1 MRAFISHIAEEA
13 PLASVLKDWIESAF
27 LDQVEVFVSSED
39 DDVTAGDQ
47 WFRRIGEALTDAKVL
62 LIICSPNSVHRS
74 WINFEAGA
82 GWIKKVPV
90 IPICHSGMTKETLPV
105 PLSFFQALNVGDT
118 DFAQRVVAA
127 LARHLGFKREPR
139 IPYQEMTA
147 EVQDAL
153 LEIAEQSGHLAVEEE
168 MGFLDHLVAMQE
180 RFGKLSSL
188 ISAYGEHTT
197 AASVETTKFTDQQ
210 NKAQEN
216 RSEGTGRYLQKIAK
230 KYGEKMGEYAKQLEG
245 LNQDYEAVLPEADR
259 SLQYVISFSSPETE
273 DDREAIEVF
282 LIALDDTE
290 TSISGF
296 KTAALST
303 RQIMSEQPNY
313 QRDMRKAIR
322 EIVEQYDIL
331 VTNLDE
337 TLEMIQQARA
347 VMKSYQ

>member
-1 MRAFISHIAEEA
+1 
-13 PLASVLKDWIESAF
+13 
-27 LDQVEVFVSSED
+27 
-39 DDVTAGDQ
+39 
-47 WFRRIGEALTDAKVL
+47 
-62 LIICSPNSVHRS
+62 
-74 WINFEAGA
+74 
-82 GWIKKVPV
+82 
-90 IPICHSGMTKETLPV
+90 MTKETLPV

-230 KYGEKMGEYAKQLEG
+230 KYGEKMGEYAKQLKG
-245 LNQDYEAVLPEADR
+245 LNQDYEAVLPETER
-259 SLQYVISFSSPETE
+259 SLQYVISFSTPETE
-273 DDREAIEVF
+273 DDWEAIEIF

-313 QRDMRKAIR
+313 QRHMRKAIR
-322 EIVEQYDIL
+322 EVVEQYDIL
-331 VTNLDE
+331 VTNLDK